1 MMGLIGKIFTK
12 DIVATLFPHFTCL
25 VCRTEINGEGQFLCG
40 VCEKTLPRF
49 EYKKDGKGKKVA
61 SDIVSP
67 FLYANPVD
75 ILIMRFKYN
84 AEGDI
89 AKLFAP
95 YMVGQI
101 IKGCSNDKSRATPKG
116 SRAFDCLIPVP
127 LSAERFK
134 QRGYNQALLLAN
146 EVSKLTG
153 IPVADVMVR
162 TKKTTPQ
169 KKMTMGQRRENL
181 KDAFCVVE
189 DIKGKKVLLVDD
201 VYTTGATAE
210 ECTMVLRKAGAKSV
224 KTLVIARVAPSRTQ
238 NNDMQSGSAP
248 TEDAFTDGG

>member
-12 DIVATLFPHFTCL
+12 DIVATLFPHFTCM
-25 VCRTEINGEGQFLCG
+25 VCRTELNGDTAYICG
-40 VCEKTLPRF
+40 ACADKLPKYV
-49 EYKKDGKGKKVA
+49 EAPKQKGCKATATIPTKIIA
-61 SDIVSP
+61 P

-75 ILIMRFKYN
+75 SLIMRFKYN

-101 IKGCSNDKSRATPKG
+101 IKGKSP
-116 SRAFDCLIPVP
+116 AFDYLIPVP

-146 EVSKLTG
+146 EISKLTG
-153 IPVADVMVR
+153 IPVADIMIR

-169 KKMTMGQRRENL
+169 KNMTSEQRRENL
-181 KDAFCVVE
+181 AGAFCINDSSAV
-189 DIKGKKVLLVDD
+189 KGKRVLLIDD
-201 VYTTGATAE
+201 VYTTGATAG
-210 ECTMVLRKAGAKSV
+210 ECIMVLRKAGAKSV
-224 KTLVIARVAPSRTQ
+224 KTLVIARTASARTQ
-238 NNDMQSGSAP
+238 KTDMQSGEDGRIAP
-248 TEDAFTDGG
+248 SEEIFIDGG